1 MVKEVGIKIK
11 IVKTKYGKA
20 TYTVF
25 SCIEKENTSN
35 IVHHVLKFVVDQDV
49 TEERDETTSA
59 IDYQMTAEKL
69 QLWQKDEAFQV
80 CIMD

>member
-20 TYTVF
+20 NYTVF

-35 IVHHVLKFVVDQDV
+35 IVRHVLKFVVEQV
-49 TEERDETTSA
+49 MTEDRDETTSA

-69 QLWQKDEAFQV
+69 QLWPKDEAFQV

>member
-11 IVKTKYGKA
+11 IVKTKYGKV

-35 IVHHVLKFVVDQDV
+35 TVRQVLKFAVDQVV
-49 TEERDETTSA
+49 TEEQDETTSA

-69 QLWQKDEAFQV
+69 HLWPKDEAFQV